1 MILGLFSKDITII
14 EELEKRLS
22 ENKTI
27 VLHTIDDVIAMDYQI
42 LIADYDTV
50 SHELNI
56 LHNYNKLP
64 EKVVVL
70 ESVPAL
76 ATGKLLIRDGILAYG
91 NIRMLSSHLNQ
102 LIDAVSNNKVWV
114 YPELMSSVIKILEE
128 EEALDETLMQRL
140 TAKEQE
146 AVKLV
151 LLGLTNDALASK
163 LNITERTVKAHLTSI
178 FSKLHVNDR
187 LGLVL
192 LLKS

>member
-1 MILGLFSKDITII
+1 MTLGLFSKNIETI
-14 EELEKRLS
+14 EEIEKRL
-22 ENKTI
+22 ELDETI
-27 VLHTIDDVIAMDYQI
+27 VLDTIDDVLNNSYQI

-70 ESVPAL
+70 EAVPAL
-76 ATGKLLIRDGILAYG
+76 ATGKLLIKDGVLAYG
-91 NIRMLSSHLNQ
+91 NIRMLHQNLQQ
-102 LIDAVSNNKVWV
+102 LLQTVSQNKVWV

-128 EEALDETLMQRL
+128 EETLDQTLMDRL

-146 AVKLV
+146 VVKLV
-151 LLGLTNDALASK
+151 LVGLTNDALASK
-163 LNITERTVKAHLTSI
+163 LNITERTVKAHLSSI